1 MKPTIKPTA
10 CAALAS
16 LFILTAIAAQKPSDD
31 TAPAADS
38 MIRSNAD
45 RSTHLNQMG
54 APIKASDL
62 IGRKIQNQDEKKIGQ
77 IEDLAVD
84 LQAGRVV
91 QVILSTG
98 GFLSMSD
105 RTIAVPPSV
114 LHFDATSKPLRFDI
128 TQERI
133 KSAPV
138 FEMSQ
143 WKEFYQSDRVHES
156 DRFYGEERAF
166 DSMPSRNGVASNPT
180 GPDGLGYVQKATKLM
195 GLPVR
200 NLQDDKIGEIENLIV
215 DLPAGRVVAVI
226 VSSGGFLGMG
236 DTLSVVPPAALR
248 FTSEHDRLR
257 LDTTKEALRDAPHF
271 KNGEWPDF
279 AQRDYTTGIYSA
291 YHVEPYFGRDKD
303 LAADADNTA
312 RNVRDRGKQT
322 LTPLDQGNS
331 TGDLKITQQIRQEVT
346 AMKGL
351 SVNAQNVKIITV
363 NGQVTLRGPVR
374 TTEEK
379 NLIGEIAAR
388 VARMD
393 NVDNQLEITL
403 R

>member
-1 MKPTIKPTA
+1 MKPTGKFLART
-10 CAALAS
+10 ALAS
-16 LFILTAIAAQKPSDD
+16 LLILTATAAPNPSGEA
-31 TAPAADS
+31 APSADS
-38 MIRSNAD
+38 MSRSNAD
-45 RSTHLNQMG
+45 RSASMTQLG

-62 IGRKIQNQDEKKIGQ
+62 IGQKIQNQDEKKIGR

-98 GFLSMSD
+98 GFLSMGD
-105 RTIAVPPSV
+105 RMIAVPPNV
-114 LHFDATSKPLRFDI
+114 LHLDASSKILRFDI

-156 DRFYGEERAF
+156 DRYYGEERASDAMAGRDGLASNF
-166 DSMPSRNGVASNPT
+166 TSSNGV
-180 GPDGLGYVQKATKLM
+180 GYVQKATKLM

-200 NLQDDKIGEIENLIV
+200 NLQDDKIGLVENLIV
-215 DLPAGRVVAVI
+215 DLPAGRIVAVI

-236 DTLSVVPPAALR
+236 DTLSVIPPTALR
-248 FTSEHDRLR
+248 FAAEHDRLR
-257 LDTTKEALRDAPHF
+257 LDTTKEALQNAPHF
-271 KNGEWPDF
+271 QKGEWPDF
-279 AQRDYTTGIYSA
+279 GRRDYTTGVYRA
-291 YHVEPYFGRDKD
+291 YHVEPYFNRDKD
-303 LAADADNTA
+303 LVADADNTG

-331 TGDLKITQQIRQEVT
+331 TGDLKISQQIRQEVT
-346 AMKGL
+346 ATKGL

-388 VARMD
+388 VAQMD
-393 NVDNQLEITL
+393 NVNNQLEITL